1 MACIFCDKPCV
12 FSGVAKRRAKKTIF
26 YRIKQ
31 CGMTFLPCGDMLHGL
46 GFAGASLFKF
56 ILYLFL
62 CDKTDYLYFRKQ
74 I

>member
-12 FSGVAKRRAKKTIF
+12 FSGVAKRWAGNLLF
-26 YRIKQ
+26 YRAWQ
-31 CGMTFLPCGDMLHGL
+31 CAMAFLPCGGVQHGWS
-46 GFAGASLFKF
+46 FAGASLFKF

-62 CDKTDYLYFRKQ
+62 CDKADYLYFRKQ